1 MQKEFLDKMAQ
12 SNETKCFDK
21 NEKPKLS
28 LREFE
33 VYDTSSGNVAGHLH
47 GDSEKF
53 DIKKLGTKLKF
64 QVVSLN
70 KLDME
75 FDMVGYDAAI
85 ANALRRILLSD
96 VPTMAIE
103 KIHMYQVSYF
113 LSYHVSAA

>member
-1 MQKEFLDKMAQ
+1 MAK
-12 SNETKCFDK
+12 SKETKGFDI

-33 VYDTSSGNVAGHLH
+33 VYDTSSGNLAGNLY
-47 GDSEKF
+47 GDNDKF

-64 QVVSLN
+64 KVISLN

-75 FDMVGYDAAI
+75 FDMVGYDPAI

-96 VPTMAIE
+96 VPSMAIE
-103 KIHMYQVSYF
+103 KIHMYQVGVQSILF
-113 LSYHVSAA
+113 C